1 MIQQL
6 PGGVMYSLFLRS
18 LGPLAMTFSAA
29 AWSQPANIASP
40 PAAAGGA
47 SEQGEPKNGQ
57 PREDALE
64 LARLLNPA
72 EPLVE
77 MAGRSFD
84 QAFRQGLSQGGE
96 TAALEKEHPGL
107 VAELRKATRD
117 VVLADLQADMPALHR
132 RYARFFSDQFTP
144 AETAELISFYRSPTG
159 AKIIAAKFANV
170 DVSGLIDKVTGDP
183 NAKVST
189 GDIEAMNKGA
199 VSAMWKGMTADDVR
213 SVLSF
218 GLRPVARKLQAAAP
232 AMAQIETEIA
242 NEADPALD
250 AAIEQATQK
259 VYERFGLEE

>member
-1 MIQQL
+1 
-6 PGGVMYSLFLRS
+6 MYSLFLRS
-18 LGPLAMTFSAA
+18 LGSLALAFSAA
-29 AWSQPANIASP
+29 AWSQPTNIASP
-40 PAAAGGA
+40 PAASAIA
-47 SEQGEPKNGQ
+47 SPQGEPKNGQ

-84 QAFRQGLSQGGE
+84 QAFQQGLAQGGD
-96 TAALEKEHPGL
+96 TAALEKQHPGII
-107 VAELRKATRD
+107 AELRKAARD
-117 VVLADLQADMPALHR
+117 VVLADLRADMPALHR
-132 RYARFFSDQFTP
+132 RYARFFSEQFTP
-144 AETAELISFYRSPTG
+144 AEIAELASFYRSPTG
-159 AKIIAAKFANV
+159 AKIIAAKFSNV
-170 DVSGLIDKVTGDP
+170 DVSGLVDKMAEDP

-189 GDIEAMNKGA
+189 TDIEAMNKGA

-218 GLRPVARKLQAAAP
+218 GLRPVARKLKAAAP

-242 NEADPALD
+242 NETDPTLD

-259 VYERFGLEE
+259 VYERFGLAE

>member
-1 MIQQL
+1 
-6 PGGVMYSLFLRS
+6 MYSLFIRS
-18 LGPLAMTFSAA
+18 LGPLALVFSAA
-29 AWSQPANIASP
+29 ASSQPANIASP
-40 PAAAGGA
+40 PAAGA
-47 SEQGEPKNGQ
+47 ITSEQGEAKNGQ
-57 PREDALE
+57 PRQDALE

-72 EPLVE
+72 ETLIE

-84 QAFRQGLSQGGE
+84 QAFQQGLTQGGE

-107 VAELRKATRD
+107 VDELRKATRD
-117 VVLADLQADMPALHR
+117 VMIADLRADMPALHR

-144 AETAELISFYRSPTG
+144 AEIAELTGFYRSPTG
-159 AKIIAAKFANV
+159 AKIIAAKFANI
-170 DVSGLIDKVTGDP
+170 DVSGLVAKVSEDP

-199 VSAMWKGMTADDVR
+199 VSTMWKGMTADDVR

-218 GLRPVARKLQAAAP
+218 GLRPVARKLKAAAP

-259 VYERFGLEE
+259 VYERFGLGE